1 MSTAQFGESGTG
13 PGIGLVRYDV
23 GSGVEE
29 VGKNVPLVGSF
40 VTSLARKGRVLWV
53 ATAAGFNAFDLK
65 NKTWRTWRISP
76 QVSLAE
82 FVQVWNVP
90 GGEPRGRIPP
100 GRYEVHWVGEGFLEV
115 TTPDCIEG
123 LIVDGSYE
131 TLERRRFNT
140 SPPIAL
146 SSKTTRPGGA
156 RLFSAPVERPYQE
169 SPWAWFLRVPVAL
182 LGKSQAGWLRVQA
195 CAGWIKLP
203 PERVYLVVEDNRSP
217 KVKRATRFRPGE

>member
-90 GGEPRGRIPP
+90 GGEPRGRILP

-131 TLERRRFNT
+131 MLERRRFNT

-182 LGKSQAGWLRVQA
+182 LGKSQAGWWRVQA